1 MEYAVIIGLLGWLLA
16 LIPFIINFRENKRKN
31 DDMLLEKTLKY
42 FERGTIAR
50 SMGISLVDA
59 IWFQRKKH
67 LDVIVPVLINQAQYL
82 FTEADDY
89 ANERR
94 NLIRLLFL
102 IEKCLPYSV
111 DSYNENIEITEI
123 ILSAATSPGKIILS
137 DGTLKIWYSKFN
149 NGNTEL
155 FDAEV
160 ADS

>member
-16 LIPFIINFRENKRKN
+16 LIQFIINFRENKRKN
-31 DDMLLEKTLKY
+31 DDLLLEKTLGY

-67 LDVIVPVLINQAQYL
+67 LDVIVPVLISQAQYL
-82 FTEADDY
+82 FTEAEDY
-89 ANERR
+89 ASERR

-111 DSYNENIEITEI
+111 NPRNENIEIIEI
-123 ILSAATSPGKIILS
+123 ILSAATSPGKIILP
-137 DGTLKIWYSKFN
+137 DGILRIWYSKFN
-149 NGNTEL
+149 NGDTEL
-155 FDAEV
+155 FDVEV